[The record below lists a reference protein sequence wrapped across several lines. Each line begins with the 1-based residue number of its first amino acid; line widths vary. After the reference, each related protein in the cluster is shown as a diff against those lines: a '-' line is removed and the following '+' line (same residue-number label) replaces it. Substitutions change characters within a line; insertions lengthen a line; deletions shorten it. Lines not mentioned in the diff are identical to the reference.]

1 MPMEAVNLL
10 HQPSCAVAVHG
21 MADFFRRYKTDPDVS
36 ALDPGDIKQS
46 SPVAEPFPGT
56 VNSSVIPVLS
66 DPVGTEQAVPRLF
79 LVL

>member
-1 MPMEAVNLL
+1 MKAVNLL